1 MDAHSSGDISGFDG
15 GDGVADAQW
24 QRVRA
29 MAERVAAL
37 EEAVAEMID
46 PDPDSLARLD
56 RARIKAARA
65 AQRAKLADELAEA
78 LEDMRAAR
86 RRPRR

>member
-1 MDAHSSGDISGFDG
+1 MAAHSGGDISGFSG
-15 GDGVADAQW
+15 GDGVADDQW

>member
-1 MDAHSSGDISGFDG
+1 MAAHSGGDISGFGG
-15 GDGVADAQW
+15 GDGVADDQW
-24 QRVRA
+24 RRVRA

>member
-1 MDAHSSGDISGFDG
+1 MAAHSGGDISGFGG
-15 GDGVADAQW
+15 GDGVADDQW

>member
-1 MDAHSSGDISGFDG
+1 MAAHSGGDISGFGG
-15 GDGVADAQW
+15 GDGVADEQW

-65 AQRAKLADELAEA
+65 AQRAKLADELAAA